1 MSEKTSKSVSLQIL
15 QFLYNKKWNIGNKEG
30 KISVKGLSVNEPM
43 VFLEVDNHLLG
54 KMYYNYLGISAQFV
68 FYEIDLGMY
77 SYDGQKWHPYQINN
91 IKMTVL

>member
-1 MSEKTSKSVSLQIL
+1 MSEKRQSQCLST
-15 QFLYNKKWNIGNKEG
+15 FYNFYTTKKWNEGNKEG

-77 SYDGQKWHPYQINN
+77 SYDG
-91 IKMTVL
+91 